1 MLALLLLFCDRIRRG
16 HILSQYV
23 YEGHEQ
29 FLTANGS
36 FNQLQFITKCITV
49 VKSVYAEVDGS
60 LLHG

>member
-16 HILSQYV
+16 HIISQYV

-36 FNQLQFITKCITV
+36 LQFITKCITV